1 MRARRRVYPESFLL
15 NGVRRNLPSFRTQIA
30 DLIAAFPDRA
40 WQVEHVVVEG
50 NLICALYTITGTH
63 QGAYNGIQPTGRT
76 FRTSEIAHYRV
87 ADGKLAESWY
97 VVDEADLKRQLT
109 QP

>member
-1 MRARRRVYPESFLL
+1 
-15 NGVRRNLPSFRTQIA
+15 
-30 DLIAAFPDRA
+30 
-40 WQVEHVVVEG
+40 VVVQG

-63 QGAYNGIQPTGRT
+63 RGAYDGVQPTGRK

-87 ADGKLAESWY
+87 VDGRIVESWFLY
-97 VVDEADLKRQLT
+97 DDADLKRQLT